1 MLTDNLRLLI
11 LLYRGPAR
19 AFSRIIDEGSL
30 VFGIGSVVLVSLLLI
45 AGIVVP
51 IWGMTMDQLG
61 EEPAPVPS
69 AAPGEPAP
77 LARPFDS
84 EGNLTL
90 PGAAGSPRA
99 LWAQA
104 IVGVMASSAFTGLVT
119 LALVYVPACI
129 LVVTWLAPVGSFGVA
144 FRRDYGSLLLCALF
158 AWTAALLPV
167 ALVALG
173 APGPFWLVRPLVVL
187 AGVLA
192 FAVLMVPA
200 VRTVFGVSRPI
211 AAGVVVVAG
220 FALPLSVFVP
230 YLASPFVLY
239 LGWLFLRGELGDVRA
254 SLSGRRSFKRF
265 LEAATLNP
273 RDAEAHYNLGL
284 LHMQRG
290 QLAEARSRFERA
302 VEIDRGELDAHY
314 QLGRLARAEKRAA
327 DAIRH
332 FEAVVARDDAY
343 ARHEVWREIG
353 ATYLEADSLEHA
365 RWALEKFVARR
376 EHDPEGLLLLGDAHA
391 RAGDAAQAREL
402 FGRCVEAVDTMPGF
416 RQREVARW
424 KREAKKRLA
433 ALGGKP

>member
-1 MLTDNLRLLI
+1 
-11 LLYRGPAR
+11 
-19 AFSRIIDEGSL
+19 
-30 VFGIGSVVLVSLLLI
+30 
-45 AGIVVP
+45 
-51 IWGMTMDQLG
+51 
-61 EEPAPVPS
+61 
-69 AAPGEPAP
+69 
-77 LARPFDS
+77 
-84 EGNLTL
+84 
-90 PGAAGSPRA
+90 
-99 LWAQA
+99 
-104 IVGVMASSAFTGLVT
+104 
-119 LALVYVPACI
+119 
-129 LVVTWLAPVGSFGVA
+129 
-144 FRRDYGSLLLCALF
+144 
-158 AWTAALLPV
+158 LLPV

-173 APGPFWLVRPLVVL
+173 APGPFWLVRALVVL
-187 AGVLA
+187 AGLLA
-192 FAVLMVPA
+192 FAALMVPA

-211 AAGVVVVAG
+211 AAGVVAVAG

-284 LHMQRG
+284 LHLQRG

-314 QLGRLARAEKRAA
+314 QLGRLARTEKRAE

-332 FEAVVARDDAY
+332 FEAVVARDEAY

-353 ATYLEADSLEHA
+353 ATYLEAESLEHA
-365 RWALEKFVARR
+365 RWALEKFVAR
-376 EHDPEGLLLLGDAHA
+376 LLGDAHA
-391 RAGDAAQAREL
+391 RAGDAARAREL

-424 KREAKKRLA
+424 KREAQKRIA